1 MRKERSQAAK
11 TFGGYGDLPPG
22 VPLGSAPWVV
32 VLALLSADAVA
43 LEASL
48 LLGLALKNLLANL
61 LPIGTAETGISALS
75 LGVLLFPLGYGLA
88 GLYPGYGLSP
98 VESSR
103 RRVQVTFFLF
113 LVLVAWEWLFL
124 REGWSRGLLL
134 LAMGWALV
142 LVPLGSVGVR
152 EVLARLGLWGVPV
165 LILGAGRTG
174 ALVARALLRDGTLG
188 LSPVAFLDDDPDKQG
203 IRVEGLPVLG
213 PIRQVSHWAQKGL
226 RVVILA
232 MPGAGSRRL
241 VEILGGLPVPRIL
254 LVPDLLGIPS
264 LWVSSRDFGGV
275 LALEV
280 HKNLLLGRNRL
291 LKRVLDY
298 LIGVPLFLLSL
309 PVIGIFALWVK
320 AVSPGPA
327 FYAQEREG
335 HFGRTIRVWKLR
347 TMYSDAE
354 QRLAEYLQANPEARK
369 EWEHYFKLRDDPRV
383 LPGVGTFLRRTSLDE
398 LPQLWSVI
406 RGEMSLVGPRP
417 FPRYHMEKF
426 SPGFRHLRQSV
437 WPGLT
442 GLWQVSARSD
452 ADLEVQEALDT
463 YYIRNWSFWL
473 DLYILAR
480 TLWVVLTRKG
490 AY

>member
-1 MRKERSQAAK
+1 MGKGPSQAARA
-11 TFGGYGDLPPG
+11 FAGHGDLPLG
-22 VPLGSAPWVV
+22 VRLGSAPWVV
-32 VLALLSADAVA
+32 VLALLSADVVA

-48 LLGLALKNLLANL
+48 LLGVALKNWLANL
-61 LPIGTAETGISALS
+61 LPIGSAQTGISALS

-98 VESSR
+98 VESLR

-142 LVPLGSVGVR
+142 LVPLASVGVR

-188 LSPVAFLDDDPDKQG
+188 LRPVAFLDDDPDKQG

-213 PIRQVSHWAQKGL
+213 PIHQASHWARKGL
-226 RVVILA
+226 GVVILA
-232 MPGAGSRRL
+232 MPGAGSQRL
-241 VEILGGLPVPRIL
+241 VELLEGLPVPRIL

-280 HKNLLLGRNRL
+280 HKNLLLRRNRL

-309 PVIGIFALWVK
+309 PIIGIFALWVK

-335 HFGRTIRVWKLR
+335 HLGRTIRVWKLR

-369 EWEHYFKLRDDPRV
+369 EWERYFKLKDDPRV

-398 LPQLWSVI
+398 LPQLWNVI

-426 SPGFRHLRQSV
+426 SPGFRYLRQSV

-452 ADLEVQEALDT
+452 GDLEVQEALDT
-463 YYIRNWSFWL
+463 YYIRNWSLWL